1 MISLDWK
8 YRLKE
13 DTEDFFKRKLSNG
26 DFDIE
31 IIYNAYPERID
42 GKIPKEVIT
51 FVAKTLAGKI
61 ARKPEQ
67 YIDFFNYLWKDKGES
82 GRIALCYILARAVK
96 KQPDTFLEFTGK
108 LVEKTRNEQDVNL
121 LLDKTLFPLL
131 KEQPEKFLDR
141 AIRWLKFD
149 NPVTHKAVVKLLIKL
164 CKQDEELISLIFKRL
179 ESLWLYADAEMV
191 KANSQFLKAIYKL
204 NPDFYIDVYRH
215 YTHTRNPVFVEI
227 LSGAIVEYDPVIEEA
242 VSLWVKSGNARLKK
256 AAVAAERI
264 IKRKKN

>member
-13 DTEDFFKRKLSNG
+13 DTEDFFKRKLPSG

-51 FVAKTLAGKI
+51 FVAKTLAGKL

-67 YIDFFNYLWKDKGES
+67 YLDFYDYLWKSKGEF
-82 GRIALCYILARAVK
+82 GRTALSYIMARAVK
-96 KQPDTFLEFTGK
+96 KNPDIFLDYTGK
-108 LVEKTRNEQDVNL
+108 LVEKSRNEHDVNL

-131 KEQPEKFLDR
+131 KSKPEAYLDR
-141 AIRWLKFD
+141 AIRWLKFE
-149 NPVTHKAVVKLLIKL
+149 NTVSQKAVVKLLIKL
-164 CKQDEELISLIFKRL
+164 CKQDEELIKPVFKRL

-191 KANSQFLKAIYKL
+191 KANIQFLKAVYKL
-204 NPDFYIDVYRH
+204 DRDFYIDVFRH
-215 YTHTRNPVFVEI
+215 YHNTRNPVFVEI
-227 LSGAIVEYDPVIEEA
+227 LSGAIVDYDPVIEEA
-242 VSLWVKSGNARLKK
+242 VALWVRSGNARLKK
-256 AAVAAERI
+256 AALSAERI
-264 IKRKKN
+264 LKRKK